1 MATENDLV
9 KALAAMENL
18 AKGGEVTGKL
28 PKTTAQANGGFS
40 DEGDKTEMGV
50 TDSLEGWASKAMP
63 PAKKDDDDDSSSSDE
78 DDESSSDSDDS
89 VSKSQTITDL
99 IKSNPQASGVYDVSP
114 FIESLVDTVSTSD
127 MQLRKALVAMRDEQ
141 TGFNSG
147 LRKSMVA
154 MGNLVLEMKKGMDQL
169 LDTPAGQRRAV
180 LSKSEIVERFEEETP
195 DFSKSQVLDTMCTMV
210 EKSIPGVTSIDVS
223 RYELTNTME
232 PDVRRAVEGMLRKSM

>member
-18 AKGGEVTGKL
+18 AKGGEGTGKL

-40 DEGDKTEMGV
+40 DVGDKTEMGV

-63 PAKKDDDDDSSSSDE
+63 PKKDEDDESSSDE
-78 DDESSSDSDDS
+78 DDDSSSDSDDS

-154 MGNLVLEMKKGMDQL
+154 MGNLVLEMKKGLDQI
-169 LDTPAGQRRAV
+169 LDAPAGQRRAV
-180 LSKSEIVERFEEETP
+180 LSKSEVVERFEPEAP
-195 DFSKSQVLDTMCTMV
+195 DFSKAQVLDTMCNML
-210 EKSIPGVTSIDVS
+210 EKSIPGITSIDVS
-223 RYELTNTME
+223 RYEMTNTME
-232 PDVRRAVEGMLRKSM
+232 PDVRRAVENVLRKSM